1 MYQSEAVEDGGT
13 GGMGNPVTDVLYQ
26 RYAATLFTYIRQ
38 HTASQE
44 DAEDILVETFLAALE
59 APTFAQLAEQEQK
72 AWLWRVARN
81 KVVDSY
87 RRSYIRR
94 SIPLEQISET
104 VYEDE
109 EQSPEQA
116 LLRREAESQ
125 VLNLLKRLPP
135 GHQEVLQLRFGH
147 GLRSAEIAS
156 MIGKRESA
164 VRVTIS
170 RAMNLLRKIYEER

>member
-1 MYQSEAVEDGGT
+1 MYQSKIVT
-13 GGMGNPVTDVLYQ
+13 GGDTVTDVLYQ
-26 RYAATLFTYIRQ
+26 RYAATIFTYVRQ
-38 HTASQE
+38 HIASRE

-59 APTFAQLAEQEQK
+59 APKFEQLAEKEQV

-87 RRSYIRR
+87 RHANRR
-94 SIPLEQISET
+94 HSIPLEQISET

-109 EQSPEQA
+109 EQGPEQMM
-116 LLRREAESQ
+116 LRQEAERQ
-125 VLNLLKRLPP
+125 VLAILKRLPP
-135 GHQEVLQLRFGH
+135 GHQEVMQLRFGH

-156 MIGKRESA
+156 IIGKREST

-170 RAMNLLRKIYEER
+170 RAMNLLRKLYEER